1 MKETLVKIK
10 LSDVKPNPNRDLAF
24 NPYNEEKIAALMA
37 SIGETGFWTNVIVRQ
52 SPDGKGYEQAYGHHR
67 IESARR
73 CDIKEADFVVRE
85 LDENMMLKMMEL
97 ENQEDYRYCP
107 LSLLESVKAVVK
119 ALAEG
124 RIPPFYK
131 VEDGTLP
138 PEGHP
143 DRYKGTKPSG
153 KKWIAQ
159 YSPTSGTEH
168 LGTFETKEAAA
179 KAYRIRVKGL
189 VVLQG
194 TGSEVVRYAPGFIP
208 KNTCSTDKSLA
219 EQGRYIALD
228 IAKFLGR
235 AQVNVSLT
243 EALENVKD
251 NASDEEQVRTAT
263 EYLGQLQQ
271 KDDLS
276 YWKAKAKGFLSGT
289 FVRKNDGKTIR
300 SIVQADPSTN
310 TVLDALYLLEV
321 KAIKTSDIKDMN
333 WSQLGKF
340 VADIKQRRE
349 RVILRETYTKEEIV
363 KINAESQRIQAEQ
376 KEQERKAEDER
387 KALVK
392 KLAEAKKEEDTK
404 KAKEIRDKLD
414 AQDEATAKAEETF
427 KEKNKV
433 LDAKVQQVKQHEA
446 EAKEADKYL
455 PIRKEADRIVH
466 KLERRDEEAEIKAL
480 ARRALNANDRERL
493 RQAALKLGEWYNT
506 WVADL
511 FLPPLSTKSSLAEYR
526 NREEAKRR
534 AESKENK

>member
-1 MKETLVKIK
+1 MKEHLVKIK
-10 LSDVKPNPNRDLAF
+10 LSNVKPNPNRDLAF

-73 CDIKEADFVVRE
+73 SGITEADFVVRE

-107 LSLLESVKAVVK
+107 LSLLETCKAVVK
-119 ALAEG
+119 ALAAG
-124 RIPPFYK
+124 RIAPFYR
-131 VEDGTLP
+131 VEDAPKGITR
-138 PEGHP
+138 EGSKWKAQA
-143 DRYKGTKPSG
+143 YVNG
-153 KKWIAQ
+153 KKTYLGAFDT
-159 YSPTSGTEH
+159 PEEATE
-168 LGTFETKEAAA
+168 
-179 KAYRIRVKGL
+179 AYRSARRD
-189 VVLQG
+189 
-194 TGSEVVRYAPGFIP
+194 TGYVRYAPSFVP
-208 KNTCSTDKSLA
+208 AKVRSKA
-219 EQGRYIALD
+219 ETSVEPDREYTAYD
-228 IAKFLGR
+228 IGDFLGR
-235 AQVNVSLT
+235 KSGSGTAGAQVR
-243 EALENVKD
+243 A
-251 NASDEEQVRTAT
+251 A
-263 EYLGQLQQ
+263 
-271 KDDLS
+271 
-276 YWKAKAKGFLSGT
+276 
-289 FVRKNDGKTIR
+289 
-300 SIVQADPSTN
+300 
-310 TVLDALYLLEV
+310 LDALCLLEV

-333 WSQLGKF
+333 WLELGKF

-349 RVILRETYTKEEIV
+349 RIILRETHTRKEIV

-376 KEQERKAEDER
+376 KKQERKAEDER

-404 KAKEIRDKLD
+404 KAKEIRDRLD
-414 AQDEATAKAEETF
+414 AQDEAAAKAEETF

-511 FLPPLSTKSSLAEYR
+511 FLPPLSTKSLLAEYQ